1 VLGFDFVLLAAAD
14 VVDEP
19 DDDRVALWT
28 RLEGARPQ
36 VRHPLGPAAESQNVF
51 LFGAISLEDS
61 VSRSEWVSSYPAP
74 ER

>member
-51 LFGAISLEDS
+51 LFGAI
-61 VSRSEWVSSYPAP
+61 P
-74 ER
+74 